1 MVTLSDI
8 NKAFNLDPDNIKQ
21 VTANYGKVVSIN
33 PDKTYQVSLNGSDT
47 TVKCARLTGAK
58 VGDVV
63 LVTTLK
69 NGYSVVTGCVGGD
82 TDAADAQATADSTA
96 QYFWTDT
103 DGAHVTEDTREDYEA
118 DPSNAGNNLLLT
130 ATGIF
135 LRKALQKFAEFLTT
149 GLTVYNGSGATIAHL
164 GYGPGKNS
172 SGGTSDAP
180 YYDIGYRNTA
190 NDIGNYS
197 TAEGYNNSAENYCSH
212 AEGRDNGAE
221 GYCAHAEGYNG
232 NADGY
237 AAHSEGDSCHAYGGR
252 SHAEGYHTTAD
263 ASYTHAEGY
272 NTYAAYNYQ
281 HVCGKYNDY
290 NSQALFQ
297 VGNGTSTSNRKNAF
311 EIYESGAIR
320 AGTET
325 VSIASGDFTTT
336 TGSISSVSMYRFGNV
351 IQLVMQVTKSSAT
364 DAGSNVYSG
373 VLKLADYRPKAQI
386 ECGSYSGS
394 VAVIGSLE
402 TDGTITARV
411 TGAQLPAGRSPVL
424 TFTYLI

>member
-21 VTANYGKVVSIN
+21 VTANYGKVISIN

-103 DGAHVTEDTREDYEA
+103 DGAHVTEIPKDDFIST
-118 DPSNAGNNLLLT
+118 PSGGNLLLHSNS
-130 ATGIF
+130 IKI
-135 LRKALQKFAEFLTT
+135 RRALAVLAELDTD
-149 GLTVYNGSGATIAHL
+149 GMTVYNGSGTQLAKFGSRIILGSPTAAHL
-164 GYGPGKNS
+164 EIFNNGITGCEISQYRRNAQGDIVSAPNSILMGYEGEIQIAYTKSSPHQMLVLNS
-172 SGGTSDAP
+172 SGVT
-180 YYDIGYRNTA
+180 
-190 NDIGNYS
+190 
-197 TAEGYNNSAENYCSH
+197 
-212 AEGRDNGAE
+212 
-221 GYCAHAEGYNG
+221 
-232 NADGY
+232 
-237 AAHSEGDSCHAYGGR
+237 
-252 SHAEGYHTTAD
+252 
-263 ASYTHAEGY
+263 
-272 NTYAAYNYQ
+272 
-281 HVCGKYNDY
+281 
-290 NSQALFQ
+290 
-297 VGNGTSTSNRKNAF
+297 VGNL
-311 EIYESGAIR
+311 R
-320 AGTET
+320 ANTET
-325 VSIASGDFTTT
+325 VPIASSDFTTT

-364 DAGSNVYSG
+364 DAGNNVYSG

-394 VAVIGSLE
+394 VAIIGSLE

>member
-82 TDAADAQATADSTA
+82 TDAADAQATADGVA
-96 QYFWTDT
+96 QHFWYDT

-118 DPSNAGNNLLLT
+118 DPSSAGSNSLFT

-172 SGGTSDAP
+172 GGGTANAP
-180 YYDIGYRNTA
+180 YYTLGQRRATA
-190 NDIGNYS
+190 KTEDGVIYQPDIGNYS
-197 TAEGYNNSAENYCSH
+197 TAQGVGLISSGYASVAEGVDTIAAGSYSH
-212 AEGRDNGAE
+212 AEGEDSVA
-221 GYCAHAEGYNG
+221 AASWSHAGG
-232 NADGY
+232 
-237 AAHSEGDSCHAYGGR
+237 SSCYAYGQDSYAGGAFCKAVGND
-252 SHAEGYHTTAD
+252 SHAEGMGTVAGWGQQFVIGTLNNNKSD
-263 ASYTHAEGY
+263 NVFEI
-272 NTYAAYNYQ
+272 
-281 HVCGKYNDY
+281 
-290 NSQALFQ
+290 
-297 VGNGTSTSNRKNAF
+297 GNGFSSGSKSNAF
-311 EIYESGAIR
+311 EVGWDGHIKCNELNP
-320 AGTET
+320 
-325 VSIASGDFTTT
+325 FTTFT
-336 TGSISSVSMYRFGNV
+336 ATGTVTLNANSGENV
-351 IQLVMQVTKSSAT
+351 T
-364 DAGSNVYSG
+364 
-373 VLKLADYRPKAQI
+373 
-386 ECGSYSGS
+386 
-394 VAVIGSLE
+394 
-402 TDGTITARV
+402 V
-411 TGAQLPAGRSPVL
+411 TGTVPTGYTPIAVQSIETAHNQTCLIGKFTL
-424 TFTYLI
+424 TSNGASITLRNVSSSQYTNMSVTATILCTSLQ